1 MSRTLSRV
9 ERDYDLGIV
18 INPDVG
24 DDQARATV
32 ERITQVIATNGGR
45 LVRVNAV
52 GRRRLA
58 YPIEHH
64 RDGLYFFFDLALPPT
79 AVAEVERT
87 LRVNE
92 DIIRHLLVVRDPKL
106 VAQSR
111 QRDVERDAE
120 REAEAILA
128 QQREAEREANAALRA
143 QEAEARAAAMPP
155 APMAAAEP
163 QAGADVVDVADVAD
177 GAATGEVPTGEAT
190 DEATTDNAEAVTEE

>member
-24 DDQARATV
+24 DDLARATV
-32 ERITQVIATNGGR
+32 ERITQTIATNGGR

-79 AVAEVERT
+79 AVVELERT

-111 QRDVERDAE
+111 QRDIERDAE
-120 REAEAILA
+120 REAEALAA

-143 QEAEARAAAMPP
+143 QEAEARAAA
-155 APMAAAEP
+155 APVAAVAET
-163 QAGADVVDVADVAD
+163 QGDAVDAVND
-177 GAATGEVPTGEAT
+177 ATNDDDTN
-190 DEATTDNAEAVTEE
+190 DAEADTEE